1 MMGAVTFFVLQ
12 QKSGSYFYKQYPYCN
27 IQQVEIVK
35 FGDKRCDGGSF
46 NSVQCAFDGGDC
58 VNFNLAYPNCATI
71 DPWRIGDGTCDEI
84 FNTIECNY
92 DGADCC
98 PYGDPN
104 DLSLADFRLADQ
116 SQCDGGQYST
126 QKCQYDAGGC
136 DFVQR
141 QYPLCLLEELG
152 NLFSKD
158 DDPPILGNGI
168 CESSIYNIDDCGD
181 EVGDCTVCNSLVAD
195 KTLTG
200 DGICH
205 GGMHNSLDCN
215 SDAGDCET
223 FNARYP
229 RCYIDAVDKISEG
242 PVLVAVPIIG
252 DGICN
257 SGIYNNPDCGYEDGD
272 CLLCNELVENSTKIG
287 DGVCDG
293 QNYMS
298 DACGLD
304 GGDCYGCPYSR
315 LEIGNGWCT
324 REYNIKE
331 CGYDGGDCTTFNQK
345 YPDCDVEFPTLLGN
359 GYCNGG
365 AYNSQ
370 KCGYDDGDCLDK
382 KELAES
388 NCNVDRPDLLGDGV
402 CNGRAYNTVECNWDS
417 GDCLVFNAEYP
428 DCNVE
433 FPELIANGWCSGGE
447 YDVEECKWDGGD
459 CVAPEYSPA

>member
-1 MMGAVTFFVLQ
+1 
-12 QKSGSYFYKQYPYCN
+12 
-27 IQQVEIVK
+27 
-35 FGDKRCDGGSF
+35 
-46 NSVQCAFDGGDC
+46 
-58 VNFNLAYPNCATI
+58 
-71 DPWRIGDGTCDEI
+71 
-84 FNTIECNY
+84 
-92 DGADCC
+92 
-98 PYGDPN
+98 
-104 DLSLADFRLADQ
+104 
-116 SQCDGGQYST
+116 
-126 QKCQYDAGGC
+126 
-136 DFVQR
+136 
-141 QYPLCLLEELG
+141 
-152 NLFSKD
+152 
-158 DDPPILGNGI
+158 
-168 CESSIYNIDDCGD
+168 
-181 EVGDCTVCNSLVAD
+181 
-195 KTLTG
+195 
-200 DGICH
+200 
-205 GGMHNSLDCN
+205 MHNSLDCN

>member
-1 MMGAVTFFVLQ
+1 MFPIFVTALIQIVPQLIHGELEMGLAMKFLIPLNVTTMEQIVAHTEILTTCHLLTSGESTTLELNTCHTQPYFEYTISLTVLSCFLSSGLQ
-12 QKSGSYFYKQYPYCN
+12 IRASATAGNTQLKSGTFVIATCWIGGCRFSSFKIEIRCIAFYSHVLYLPL
-27 IQQVEIVK
+27 VM
-35 FGDKRCDGGSF
+35 
-46 NSVQCAFDGGDC
+46 
-58 VNFNLAYPNCATI
+58 
-71 DPWRIGDGTCDEI
+71 
-84 FNTIECNY
+84 
-92 DGADCC
+92 
-98 PYGDPN
+98 
-104 DLSLADFRLADQ
+104 
-116 SQCDGGQYST
+116 YS
-126 QKCQYDAGGC
+126 QYDAGGC

-315 LEIGNGWCT
+315 LEM
-324 REYNIKE
+324 
-331 CGYDGGDCTTFNQK
+331 
-345 YPDCDVEFPTLLGN
+345 
-359 GYCNGG
+359 
-365 AYNSQ
+365 
-370 KCGYDDGDCLDK
+370 
-382 KELAES
+382 
-388 NCNVDRPDLLGDGV
+388 
-402 CNGRAYNTVECNWDS
+402 
-417 GDCLVFNAEYP
+417 
-428 DCNVE
+428 
-433 FPELIANGWCSGGE
+433 
-447 YDVEECKWDGGD
+447 
-459 CVAPEYSPA
+459 